1 MMEQVINEL
10 TYFIW
15 LQTKLWI
22 QMMANY
28 SNILKNE
35 WFEMNWN
42 EPYSVNFI
50 THWILMVKL
59 LASSQN

>member
-35 WFEMNWN
+35 WFEMIWN
-42 EPYSVNFI
+42 ELK
-50 THWILMVKL
+50 WILFNQFYYTL
-59 LASSQN
+59 DLDG

>member
-35 WFEMNWN
+35 WFEMNLIQ
-42 EPYSVNFI
+42 S
-50 THWILMVKL
+50 ILLHIGSWWLNYLHQAKINL
-59 LASSQN
+59 R